1 MRALNVKDSAV
12 SIDTQH
18 STATNPVVEIV
29 MLHNLVFGY
38 LLFIN
43 KAHYWAF
50 PSILILRY
58 EPPLFAAGSLKLT
71 INNNIS

>member
-1 MRALNVKDSAV
+1 MRALNVKYSAV
-12 SIDTQH
+12 SIDIQH

-43 KAHYWAF
+43 KAH
-50 PSILILRY
+50 
-58 EPPLFAAGSLKLT
+58 
-71 INNNIS
+71 